1 MQMDYQIKGQER
13 KEMAKMIAE
22 TIGEEVKYSG
32 VPKCEYQ
39 VGPYTI
45 TKDGMLIWDEET
57 TEASEVVKALEQ
69 KGWTANAIDKF
80 SVSIPRTILDDAALG
95 RLQSLIEAKGT
106 LMKHAFNTEELKIE
120 VDDEKVTFP
129 WFSLE
134 GNPDRANAYMLFIQA
149 LSEMMATQKRVVAK
163 ERAVENEKYAFR
175 CFLLKLGFIGNE
187 YKAARKILLQN
198 LTGSSSFKTVKEKT
212 SDELSK

>member
-1 MQMDYQIKGQER
+1 MQMDYQVKGQER
-13 KEMAKMIAE
+13 KEMAMTIAE

-45 TKDGMLIWDEET
+45 TKEGMLIWDEESV
-57 TEASEVVKALEQ
+57 EAGEVAKALEQ
-69 KGWTANAIDKF
+69 KGWTANATDKF

-95 RLQSLIEAKGT
+95 RLKSLIEAKGK
-106 LMKHAFNTEELKIE
+106 LMKHAFSTEELKIE
-120 VDDEKVTFP
+120 MDEEKITFP
-129 WFSLE
+129 WFKLE

-149 LSEMMATQKRVVAK
+149 LCETAATQKRVTAQERK
-163 ERAVENEKYAFR
+163 EENEKYAFR

-187 YKAARKILLQN
+187 YKAARKILLEN
-198 LTGSSSFKTVKEKT
+198 LTGSSAFKTVKEAAH
-212 SDELSK
+212 DEISE